1 MTALVTYDSSSPSSD
16 DDSQRV
22 KDTTLPSRL
31 LHSQLIPTVNVA
43 PPVDHKDEFLSV
55 IPVDPRTR
63 ELAHNPTYEQIY
75 APTYGPTNPFKSEKQ
90 LAPKNMLTGLVE
102 EAHVNP
108 FTFENQHRT
117 FMSYGYA
124 QDPSVEGGQ
133 DRRLVG
139 EMENAELNKGKT
151 VFEKASKR
159 KGDLRK
165 RDSNWDPTSEDY
177 TGPWAKYKDEVSVS
191 VPSEE
196 DRVYLEAYLSKKATK
211 RRCVEEAP
219 VEEKSTL
226 HIPSAVDY
234 QGRSFLHAPH
244 DIPNVNLRSTEPVDR
259 CFLPKKLIHEWNS
272 AHARGVAAIRLFPK
286 TGHLLL
292 SAGMDSKVKLWELY
306 KERRIV
312 RSYMGH
318 RQAVRDIDF
327 DNTGEHFLS
336 ASYDRYVK
344 LWDTETGKCTNQFN
358 LKRVAYCV
366 RFNPD
371 EDKQHLFLAGC
382 ADKKIL
388 CYDTRSGEVVQQY
401 DRHLGAVNA
410 VAFVDNNRRFVST
423 SDDKSLRVWEWD
435 IPVDFKYLA
444 DPSLHSMPAVSVSPN
459 GKYLICQSLD
469 NQLVVFNIFAGFK
482 RMRKKIFRGH
492 MVSGYACTV
501 DMSPDQ
507 RYIISGDGDGNLCL
521 WEWKS
526 TRLLTKWKAHEGV
539 CINSAWLP
547 HETSKVVTAGWDGN
561 IKLWD

>member
-1 MTALVTYDSSSPSSD
+1 M
-16 DDSQRV
+16 
-22 KDTTLPSRL
+22 
-31 LHSQLIPTVNVA
+31 
-43 PPVDHKDEFLSV
+43 
-55 IPVDPRTR
+55 PVDPQSH
-63 ELAHNPTYEQIY
+63 ELIHNPTYEELF
-75 APTYGPTNPFKSEKQ
+75 APSFGPVNPFKSEKQ
-90 LAPKNMLTGLVE
+90 LAPKNTLTGYVE
-102 EAHVNP
+102 EAHVNK
-108 FTFENQHRT
+108 FAFENQHRT
-117 FMSYGYA
+117 FMTYGYA
-124 QDPSVEGGQ
+124 EDPSVEGGA

-139 EMENAELNKGKT
+139 ETESMAENEGKT
-151 VFEKASKR
+151 AFEKRQKR

-177 TGPWAKYKDEVSVS
+177 TGPWAKYKDEVTVS

-196 DRVYLEAYLSKKATK
+196 DRVYLEAYLAKKASK
-211 RRCVEEAP
+211 RKVVEEAP

-226 HIPSAVDY
+226 HIPTPYDY

-244 DIPNVNLRSTEPVDR
+244 DIPNVNLRATDPPER
-259 CFLPKKLIHEWNS
+259 CFLPKRQIHEWIS
-272 AHARGVAAIRLFPK
+272 AHARGVAAIRLFPH
-286 TGHLLL
+286 TGHLML
-292 SAGMDSKVKLWELY
+292 SAGMDSKIKLWELY
-306 KERRIV
+306 KERRLI

-318 RQAVRDIDF
+318 RQAVRDVSF
-327 DNTGEHFLS
+327 NCNGTAFLS

-344 LWDTETGKCTNQFN
+344 LWDTEIGKCTNQFN

-366 RFNPD
+366 QFNPD
-371 EDKQHLFLAGC
+371 EDKQHLFLVGC

-501 DMSPDQ
+501 DMSPDM
-507 RYIISGDGDGNLCL
+507 RYVISGDGDGYLCL
-521 WEWKS
+521 WEWKT
-526 TRLLTKWKAHEGV
+526 TRLLTKWKAHDGV
-539 CINSAWLP
+539 CINCAWLP
-547 HETSKVVTAGWDGN
+547 HETSKVITADR
-561 IKLWD
+561 KSVV

>member
-22 KDTTLPSRL
+22 KEATLPSRL
-31 LHSQLIPTVNVA
+31 LHSQLVPTVNVA

-108 FTFENQHRT
+108 FAFENQHRT

-133 DRRLVG
+133 DRQLVG

-151 VFEKASKR
+151 VFEKAPKR

-388 CYDTRSGEVVQQY
+388 CV
-401 DRHLGAVNA
+401 
-410 VAFVDNNRRFVST
+410 
-423 SDDKSLRVWEWD
+423 
-435 IPVDFKYLA
+435 
-444 DPSLHSMPAVSVSPN
+444 

>member
-1 MTALVTYDSSSPSSD
+1 MSGLVTYESSSDGDSSSSSTED
-16 DDSQRV
+16 TASPKVLKSQFV
-22 KDTTLPSRL
+22 TT
-31 LHSQLIPTVNVA
+31 INVA
-43 PPVDHKDEFLSV
+43 PEVIHKDEFLPI
-55 IPVDPRTR
+55 IPVDPQSR
-63 ELAHNPTYEQIY
+63 ELVHNPTVEQLY
-75 APTYGPTNPFKSEKQ
+75 APVFGPANPFKSEKQ
-90 LAPKNMLTGLVE
+90 LAPKNILSGLVE
-102 EAHVNP
+102 ETHVN
-108 FTFENQHRT
+108 TFAFETQHRT
-117 FMSYGYA
+117 FMSFGYA
-124 QDPSVEGGQ
+124 EDPSVEGGQ
-133 DRRLVG
+133 ERRLVG
-139 EMENAELNKGKT
+139 EPERIECNEGKT
-151 VFEKASKR
+151 VFEKAK
-159 KGDLRK
+159 KPKVDVRK

-177 TGPWAKYKDEVSVS
+177 TGPWAKYKDEVTVS

-196 DRVYLEAYLSKKATK
+196 DRVYLEAYLAKKATK
-211 RRCVEEAP
+211 RRVVEEAP
-219 VEEKSTL
+219 VEEKSVL

-244 DIPNVNLRSTEPVDR
+244 DIPNVNLRSTDPVDR
-259 CFLPKKLIHEWNS
+259 CFLPKRMIHEWNN

-292 SAGMDSKVKLWELY
+292 SAGMDTKVKLWELY
-306 KERRIV
+306 KERRLV

-327 DNTGEHFLS
+327 SGSGTNFLS

-371 EDKQHLFLAGC
+371 EDKQHLFLVGC

-444 DPSLHSMPAVSVSPN
+444 DPSLHSMPAVTVSPN
-459 GKYLICQSLD
+459 GKYLLCQSLD
-469 NQLVVFNIFAGFK
+469 NQLVVFNVFAGFK

-507 RYIISGDGDGNLCL
+507 RYIVSGDGDGFLCL

-539 CINSAWLP
+539 CINCAWLP

>member
-1 MTALVTYDSSSPSSD
+1 MDEIVTYESSSSD
-16 DDSQRV
+16 DEISKQ
-22 KDTTLPSRL
+22 DTAPTQL
-31 LHSQLIPTVNVA
+31 LKSSLIKSIDVA
-43 PPVDHKDEFLSV
+43 PVVEHKDEFLSIV
-55 IPVDPRTR
+55 PVDPQSN
-63 ELAHNPTYEQIY
+63 ELIHNPTYEELF
-75 APTYGPTNPFKSEKQ
+75 APSFGPVNPFKSEKQ
-90 LAPKNMLTGLVE
+90 LAPKNTLTGYVE
-102 EAHVNP
+102 EAHVNK
-108 FTFENQHRT
+108 FAFENQHRT
-117 FMSYGYA
+117 FMTYGYA
-124 QDPSVEGGQ
+124 EDPSVEGGA

-139 EMENAELNKGKT
+139 EPESMVENEGKT
-151 VFEKASKR
+151 ACEKRQKR

-177 TGPWAKYKDEVSVS
+177 TGPWAKYKDEVTVS

-196 DRVYLEAYLSKKATK
+196 DRVYLEAYLAKKASK
-211 RRCVEEAP
+211 RKVVEEAP

-226 HIPSAVDY
+226 HIPTPYDY
-234 QGRSFLHAPH
+234 QGRNFLHAPH
-244 DIPNVNLRSTEPVDR
+244 DIPNVNLRATDPPER
-259 CFLPKKLIHEWNS
+259 CFLPKRQIHEWIS

-286 TGHLLL
+286 TGHLML

-306 KERRIV
+306 KERRLI

-318 RQAVRDIDF
+318 RQAVRDVSFNSDG
-327 DNTGEHFLS
+327 TAFLS

-344 LWDTETGKCTNQFN
+344 LWDTESGKCTNQFN

-366 RFNPD
+366 QFNPD
-371 EDKQHLFLAGC
+371 EDKQHLFLVGC

-388 CYDTRSGEVVQQY
+388 CYDARSGEVVQQY

-501 DMSPDQ
+501 DMSPDM
-507 RYIISGDGDGNLCL
+507 RYVISGDGDGYLCL
-521 WEWKS
+521 WEWKT
-526 TRLLTKWKAHEGV
+526 TRLLTKWKAHDGV
-539 CINSAWLP
+539 CINCAWLP
-547 HETSKVVTAGWDGN
+547 HETSKVITAGWDGN
-561 IKLWD
+561 IRLWD

>member
-1 MTALVTYDSSSPSSD
+1 MTSLVTYDSSSEGSGPE
-16 DDSQRV
+16 DSV
-22 KDTTLPSRL
+22 PNKL
-31 LHSQLIPTVNVA
+31 LRSQLIPEIVSA
-43 PPVDHKDEFLSV
+43 PEVSHKDEFLHM
-55 IPVDPRTR
+55 IPVDPQSK
-63 ELAHNPTYEQIY
+63 ELVHNPTVEQLY
-75 APTYGPTNPFKSEKQ
+75 APVFGPVNPFKSEKQ
-90 LAPKNMLTGLVE
+90 LAPKNVLTGFVE
-102 EAHVNP
+102 ETHVNP
-108 FTFENQHRT
+108 FAFETQHRT

-124 QDPSVEGGQ
+124 QDPSVEGGS

-139 EMENAELNKGKT
+139 EVENVVENEGKT
-151 VFEKASKR
+151 VFETTKKR

-165 RDSNWDPTSEDY
+165 RDSNWDPTSEEY
-177 TGPWAKYKDEVSVS
+177 TGPWAKYKDEVTVS

-196 DRVYLEAYLSKKATK
+196 DRVYLEAYLAKKATK
-211 RRCVEEAP
+211 RRVVEEAP
-219 VEEKSTL
+219 IEEKTTL
-226 HIPSAVDY
+226 HIPSPLDY

-244 DIPNVNLRSTEPVDR
+244 DIPNVNLRATDPPDR
-259 CFLPKKLIHEWNS
+259 CFLPKKMIHEWNN
-272 AHARGVAAIRLFPK
+272 AHARGVAATRLFPK

-306 KERRIV
+306 NERRLI

-318 RQAVRDIDF
+318 RQAVRDVDF
-327 DNTGEHFLS
+327 DNSGTHFLS

-344 LWDTETGKCTNQFN
+344 LWDTETGKCKNQFN

-371 EDKQHLFLAGC
+371 VDKQHLFLVGC

-388 CYDTRSGEVVQQY
+388 C
-401 DRHLGAVNA
+401 
-410 VAFVDNNRRFVST
+410 
-423 SDDKSLRVWEWD
+423 
-435 IPVDFKYLA
+435 
-444 DPSLHSMPAVSVSPN
+444 
-459 GKYLICQSLD
+459 SLD
-469 NQLVVFNIFAGFK
+469 NQLVVFNVFAGFK

-539 CINSAWLP
+539 CINCAWLP
-547 HETSKVVTAGWDGN
+547 HETSKVITAGWDGN